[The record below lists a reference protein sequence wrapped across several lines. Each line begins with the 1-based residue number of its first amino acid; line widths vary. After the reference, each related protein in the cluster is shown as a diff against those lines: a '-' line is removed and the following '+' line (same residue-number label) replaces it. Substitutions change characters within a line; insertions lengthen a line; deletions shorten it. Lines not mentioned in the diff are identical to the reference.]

1 MANPTLEKRARIV
14 LRSALAMHY
23 IVGIDAGEA
32 VEAWLKKHGGWL
44 PDTQEDYGGC
54 TPADEGEEVMSA
66 EPEVAMVE
74 AKSLLQRL
82 VDTVGEDVHDPL
94 GVLPGARQ
102 WLQDLTLSRK
112 RSRSPSPPPSGIVSG
127 IERIHNFASQLMLE
141 KTALQIRV
149 WRLEEDKRCLERR
162 VGLLEE
168 DKQGLE
174 RILDMA
180 VSGLR
185 RMGGG
190 SAV

>member
-1 MANPTLEKRARIV
+1 MANPTMEKQARIV
-14 LRSALAMHY
+14 LRNALVMHY

-32 VEAWLKKHGGWL
+32 VEAWLNTHGGWL
-44 PDTQEDYGGC
+44 PDNQETYGDGSPEMQ
-54 TPADEGEEVMSA
+54 PADEGEEVMSA

-102 WLQDLTLSRK
+102 WLHDLTLSRK
-112 RSRSPSPPPSGIVSG
+112 RSRSPPPPPSGL
-127 IERIHNFASQLMLE
+127 ERVRHLTSQLIDQAGKLASE
-141 KTALQIRV
+141 NALLKARIG
-149 WRLEEDKRCLERR
+149 W
-162 VGLLEE
+162 LEE

-174 RILDMA
+174 RALSHVMR
-180 VSGLR
+180 GC
-185 RMGGG
+185 G